1 MCWRLCTS
9 LHWVRMGEE
18 GLWGGAAQSFP
29 TLLVL
34 VSRAAADIPKP
45 IKLYMFSL
53 GHAVFAGAVCV
64 LGNMLEMGEG
74 TGKQRFP
81 ELGSADH
88 RFTDMHGRP
97 SSCGPQETL
106 GLGCSGSRL
115 LAAVGVLG
123 GVSTPVRILLLGVR
137 VGHWLYKI
145 EQ

>member
-1 MCWRLCTS
+1 MRKDC
-9 LHWVRMGEE
+9 G
-18 GLWGGAAQSFP
+18 GGAAQSFP

-53 GHAVFAGAVCV
+53 GHAVFAGDVCV

-88 RFTDMHGRP
+88 VFTDMHGRP

-106 GLGCSGSRL
+106 D
-115 LAAVGVLG
+115 LAAAEADC
-123 GVSTPVRILLLGVR
+123 LLQSVFWEGSPHQCASCAS
-137 VGHWLYKI
+137 G
-145 EQ
+145 